1 MSFPYLSL
9 GREETAV
16 EPAETSENDPWCTS
30 VFNLE
35 CVYNQ
40 TNNIEWSK
48 KLVSY
53 LEDCEGPGPL
63 LTDPLNRNSTML
75 VMKEGETL

>member
-9 GREETAV
+9 GGEKTAV

-35 CVYNQ
+35 CVS
-40 TNNIEWSK
+40 NNIEWSK

-53 LEDCEGPGPL
+53 LEDCEGPGLL

-75 VMKEGETL
+75 IMKEGETLK